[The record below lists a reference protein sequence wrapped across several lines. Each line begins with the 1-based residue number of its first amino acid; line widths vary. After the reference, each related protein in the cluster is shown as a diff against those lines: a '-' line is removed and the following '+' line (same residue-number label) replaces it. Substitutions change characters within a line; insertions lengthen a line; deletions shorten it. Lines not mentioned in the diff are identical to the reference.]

1 MTDDSATRARR
12 QDPVQAPTPDARR
25 DDANGAPRDT
35 AQPRMGGD
43 TGAVAPSAMGVRR
56 FGRVNWQG
64 TRTLAGREVQR
75 FMNVWSQTVMAP
87 LINAGLLLMIFT
99 IAIGPQR
106 GDVMGVPFMT
116 FLAPGIL
123 IMTVIQNA
131 FANTSSS
138 LASAKVGGNIV
149 DTLMPPLSALE
160 LLAGYLAGALVRGL
174 IVATVIG
181 LGAWVFL
188 GVTTQNI
195 LWVFVFVSLGSLFMG
210 GLGMIA
216 GIYANKFDQLS
227 AISNFLVTPLSF
239 LSGTF
244 YSIEA
249 LPGPLQAASHA
260 NPFFYIID
268 GVRYGMIGVSDSSP
282 WLGLVIVL
290 ASTGVVMGIVW
301 RWLDR
306 GYRLKA

>member
-1 MTDDSATRARR
+1 MTEHRSLAAE
-12 QDPVQAPTPDARR
+12 
-25 DDANGAPRDT
+25 
-35 AQPRMGGD
+35 
-43 TGAVAPSAMGVRR
+43 MGVRR
-56 FGRVNWQG
+56 FGRVNWLG
-64 TRTLAGREVQR
+64 TWTLMEREVRR
-75 FMNVWSQTVMAP
+75 FLNVWSQTVMAP

-99 IAIGPQR
+99 IAIGPNR

-123 IMTVIQNA
+123 VMTVIQNA

-138 LASAKVGGNIV
+138 LASAKVQGNIV
-149 DTLMPPLSALE
+149 DTLMPPLSAAE
-160 LLAGYLAGALVRGL
+160 LLVGYIFGAFARGAM
-174 IVATVIG
+174 VAVVIA
-181 LGAWVFL
+181 LGSWLFL
-188 GVTTQNI
+188 GVGMQHP
-195 LWVFVFVSLGSLFMG
+195 LWVATFVLLGSVFMG
-210 GLGMIA
+210 GLGLIA
-216 GIYANKFDQLS
+216 GIFANKFDQLS
-227 AISNFLVTPLSF
+227 AISNFIVTPLAF

-249 LPGPLQAASHA
+249 LPPVMQTLCHV

-268 GVRYGMIGVSDSSP
+268 GVRFGMIGVSDSSP

-290 ASTGVVMGIVW
+290 AACAVVLVVCW

>member
-1 MTDDSATRARR
+1 MNEPI
-12 QDPVQAPTPDARR
+12 Q
-25 DDANGAPRDT
+25 
-35 AQPRMGGD
+35 
-43 TGAVAPSAMGVRR
+43 MGVRR
-56 FGRVNWQG
+56 FGRVNWLG
-64 TRTLAGREVQR
+64 TWTLMRREVRR

-87 LINAGLLLMIFT
+87 LINAGLFLMIFT
-99 IAIGPQR
+99 IAIGSQR

-123 IMTVIQNA
+123 TMTVIQNA

-138 LASAKVGGNIV
+138 LASAKVQGNIV
-149 DTLMPPLSALE
+149 DTLMPPLSAGE
-160 LLAGYLAGALVRGL
+160 LVTGYIGGAVARGALVAL
-174 IVATVIG
+174 VIG
-181 LGAWVFL
+181 IGAAVFL
-188 GVTTQNI
+188 GVGMQFP
-195 LWVFVFVSLGSLFMG
+195 LWVIVFVLLGSVLMG

-227 AISNFLVTPLSF
+227 AISNFLVTPLAF

-249 LPGPLQAASHA
+249 LPPVMQTLSHA

-268 GVRYGMIGVSDSSP
+268 GVRFGMIGVSDSSP
-282 WLGLVIVL
+282 WIGLLVVGAACVAVL
-290 ASTGVVMGIVW
+290 SVCL
-301 RWLDR
+301 RWMHT

>member
-1 MTDDSATRARR
+1 MTT
-12 QDPVQAPTPDARR
+12 Q
-25 DDANGAPRDT
+25 
-35 AQPRMGGD
+35 
-43 TGAVAPSAMGVRR
+43 SAMGVRR
-56 FGRVNWQG
+56 FGRVNWLG
-64 TRTLAGREVQR
+64 TWTLMRREVRR

-87 LINAGLLLMIFT
+87 LINAGLFLMIFT

-123 IMTVIQNA
+123 TMTVIQNA

-138 LASAKVGGNIV
+138 LASAKVQGNIV
-149 DTLMPPLSALE
+149 DTLMPPLSATE
-160 LLAGYLAGALVRGL
+160 LVAGYIGGAVARGALVA
-174 IVATVIG
+174 IVIAIG
-181 LGAWVFL
+181 SILFL
-188 GVTTQNI
+188 GVGLKNPV
-195 LWVFVFVSLGSLFMG
+195 WVITFVLLGSVLMG
-210 GLGMIA
+210 SLGMIA

-227 AISNFLVTPLSF
+227 AISNFLITPLAF

-249 LPGPLQAASHA
+249 LPPFMQTLSHA

-268 GVRYGMIGVSDSSP
+268 GERFGMIGVSDSSP
-282 WLGLVIVL
+282 WIGLAVVGAACIVVL
-290 ASTGVVMGIVW
+290 ASCW
-301 RWLDR
+301 RWMHT